1 MADELCAII
10 SNGIGDFHAGP
21 VVTENVSEEDYEAA
35 AARLERALSRLD
47 ASVRSLNGRVRAHAR
62 IEADTQKLLSERA
75 RFAAELDKEAARAKR
90 LDDSAAEVA
99 RRLVAAMETVREV
112 LAK

>member
-1 MADELCAII
+1 VSTDT
-10 SNGIGDFHAGP
+10 G
-21 VVTENVSEEDYEAA
+21 TEDSFETAA
-35 AARLERALSRLD
+35 TRLDRALSRLE

-62 IEADTQKLLSERA
+62 IEADTNKLLADRA

-90 LDDSAAEVA
+90 LDDSAAEVS